1 VPGGALFAKSP
12 FSFTMLLRRG
22 DLASAATSSD
32 NEKPVPATTPSR
44 GNAPLSVHRA
54 ATLIVMG
61 LMLLFVAWFSAYSI
75 RLHDAQLTHK
85 SDLGQMDQAI
95 WNTAHG
101 RILQETKVDRPS
113 TRLTDHVEPIFLP
126 VSLVLRLW
134 DDVRALLVLQAV
146 FLAAGAWFICLF
158 AQRRLAAVTPAV
170 PAAWSGVVF
179 AAAYLLAPAL
189 QAAAVSEFH
198 ALPLAAPFIA
208 AALWAA
214 ESRRWGWFVL
224 AAVLVAMTQEGA
236 ALLTL
241 TLGLYAAARALFASR
256 DPSVRRAPGLAV
268 GAGIAAFG
276 VVWFYIATFVIIPRF
291 AAEAYAIGQTPY
303 AARYGALGDSFAD
316 VVFALITQPLTVL
329 RIAAE
334 PLRAGYLAGLLL
346 PVAGL
351 ALLGPELL
359 LLSLPLLLA
368 NLLSSYPLQ
377 YSGELHYSAAL
388 VPFFAAAGAAG
399 AARLLGWLARLRLPV
414 RWTGPTL
421 LALVIVC
428 ALGYQVAEGFTPL
441 GREFRLAGWPR
452 VTKHERLLTQFAAQI
467 PVDAAVSTT
476 PALHPHLSHR
486 QSIYVFPVIADTGY
500 VLVDVSGTT
509 DQHPVDVRKTLDG
522 LLASGEFGVL
532 DAADGYLL
540 LQRGAP
546 ARDIP
551 TAFYDFVRSDA
562 PPEHALDVLFGE
574 DLILA
579 GYSID
584 DNPKWRLTR
593 LRFHWRVTGPLSPD
607 TVIRYQ
613 ALAPSG
619 AVVDDDALRPLPALV
634 WLPPGQWQPG
644 QTYVVE
650 TLAWYLPATWA
661 PVVAVDMGGQRVWP
675 ALPRTGSDV
684 AVSPEGR
691 LRLPAW
697 TRGGGVLVPYTAPS
711 VTAAPSAT
719 FALGDWQVRLAGWGA
734 PHTVAPG
741 ADLPVS
747 LQWAAP
753 GPSLRDDSVFIHLR
767 DAAGGTVARGDAGPT
782 WFVPQPASRWP
793 APATVWDAHVVPVPP
808 DLAAGRYD
816 LVAGWYDWQT
826 GTRLPLTDDA
836 GNPAGD
842 EYVLGAVT
850 VDPQAGPVPDACCL
864 MVGEC
869 CASLE

>member
-1 VPGGALFAKSP
+1 
-12 FSFTMLLRRG
+12 
-22 DLASAATSSD
+22 
-32 NEKPVPATTPSR
+32 
-44 GNAPLSVHRA
+44 
-54 ATLIVMG
+54 
-61 LMLLFVAWFSAYSI
+61 MLLFVAWFSAYSI

-101 RILQETKVDRPS
+101 RFVQSTREAQPS
-113 TRLTDHVEPIFLP
+113 NRLTDHVEPIFLP
-126 VSLVLRLW
+126 VSLVFWLW

-146 FLAAGAWFICLF
+146 FLAAGAWPIYLL
-158 AQRRLAAVTPAV
+158 ARRRLAAHLHAGL
-170 PAAWSGVVF
+170 AAWGGAAF
-179 AAAYLLAPAL
+179 AAAYLLVPAL

-208 AALWAA
+208 AALWAV
-214 ESRRWGWFVL
+214 ESRRWGWFVS
-224 AAVLVAMTQEGA
+224 AAALIAMTQEGA
-236 ALLTL
+236 ALLTA
-241 TLGLYAAARALFASR
+241 TLGLYAAARAVFAPR
-256 DPSVRRAPGLAV
+256 DAGVRRLPGLVA
-268 GAGIAAFG
+268 GAGVALFG
-276 VVWFYIATFVIIPRF
+276 LAWFYVATFVIIPRF

-316 VVFALITQPLTVL
+316 VVFALITQPLAVL

-351 ALLGPELL
+351 ALLAPEVL

-388 VPFFAAAGAAG
+388 VPFFAAAGTAG
-399 AARLLGWLARLRLPV
+399 AARLLGWFARLRLPA
-414 RWTGPTL
+414 RWTGPVL
-421 LALVIVC
+421 FSLVIVC
-428 ALGYQVAEGFTPL
+428 ALGYQVAEGFTPA

-452 VTKHERLLTQFAAQI
+452 VTAHERLLARFAAQI
-467 PVDAAVSTT
+467 PADAALATT

-486 QSIYVFPVIADTGY
+486 QSIYVFPVIADAGY

-509 DQHPVDVRKTLDG
+509 DQHPVDVRNTLDG

-540 LQRGAP
+540 LQRGVP
-546 ARDIP
+546 ARNIP
-551 TAFYDFVRSDA
+551 AAFYDFMRSDA
-562 PPEHALDVLFGE
+562 PPDHVLDVPFGAG
-574 DLILA
+574 LALA
-579 GYSID
+579 GYSIE

-593 LRFHWRVTGPLSPD
+593 LRFHWRVTRPLPPD
-607 TVIRYQ
+607 TAIRYQ
-613 ALAPSG
+613 ALGPAG
-619 AVVDDDALRPLPALV
+619 AVVDDDALRPLPAVV

-644 QTYVVE
+644 QTYVIE

-661 PVVAVDMGGQRVWP
+661 PALAVDVAGQRAWP
-675 ALPRTGSDV
+675 VLSGAGSDL
-684 AVSPEGR
+684 AVSPEGQ

-697 TRGGGVLVPYTAPS
+697 TRSGGVLVPYAAPS
-711 VTAAPSAT
+711 GAAGASAT
-719 FALGDWQVRLAGWGA
+719 FALGEWQVRLAGWVA
-734 PHTVAPG
+734 AHRVAPG
-741 ADLPVS
+741 ADLQVW
-747 LQWAAP
+747 LEWMAQ
-753 GPSLRDDSVFIHLR
+753 GPSPRDDSVFVHLR
-767 DAAGGTVARGDAGPT
+767 DAAGRTVASGDAGPT

-808 DLAAGRYD
+808 DLSAGSYT
-816 LVAGWYDWQT
+816 LVVGWYDWQT
-826 GTRLPLTDDA
+826 GARLPLLDAA

-842 EYVLGAVT
+842 EYVLGAVM
-850 VDPQAGPVPDACCL
+850 VEPQAGPVPDACCL

>member
-1 VPGGALFAKSP
+1 
-12 FSFTMLLRRG
+12 M
-22 DLASAATSSD
+22 
-32 NEKPVPATTPSR
+32 PATTPSHR
-44 GNAPLSVHRA
+44 TALPYVHRA
-54 ATLIVMG
+54 ATLTVTG

-75 RLHDAQLTHK
+75 HLHDAQLTHK

-101 RILQETKVDRPS
+101 RFVQSTREAQPS
-113 TRLTDHVEPIFLP
+113 NRLTDHVEPIFLP
-126 VSLVLRLW
+126 VSFVFWLW

-146 FLAAGAWFICLF
+146 FLAAGAWPIYLL
-158 AQRRLAAVTPAV
+158 ARGRLAAHLHAGL
-170 PAAWSGVVF
+170 AAWGGAAF
-179 AAAYLLAPAL
+179 AAAYLLVPAL

-198 ALPLAAPFIA
+198 ALPLAAPLIA
-208 AALWAA
+208 AALWAV

-224 AAVLVAMTQEGA
+224 AAALVAMTQEGA
-236 ALLTL
+236 ALLSA
-241 TLGLYAAARALFASR
+241 TLGLYAAARAVFAPR
-256 DPSVRRAPGLAV
+256 DAGVRRLPGLVA
-268 GAGIAAFG
+268 GAGVALFG
-276 VVWFYIATFVIIPRF
+276 LAWFYVATFVIIPRF

-303 AARYGALGDSFAD
+303 AARYGALGDSFTD
-316 VVFALITQPLTVL
+316 VVFALITQPLAVL

-351 ALLGPELL
+351 ALLAPEVL

-399 AARLLGWLARLRLPV
+399 AARLLGWLARLRLPA
-414 RWTGPTL
+414 RWTGPVL
-421 LALVIVC
+421 FSLVIVC
-428 ALGYQVAEGFTPL
+428 ALGYQVAEGFTPV

-452 VTKHERLLTQFAAQI
+452 VTEHERLLARFAAQI
-467 PVDAAVSTT
+467 PTDAALSTT

-486 QSIYVFPVIADTGY
+486 QSIYVFPVIADAGY

-509 DQHPVDVRKTLDG
+509 DQHPVDVRNTLDG

-532 DAADGYLL
+532 DAAGGYLL

-551 TAFYDFVRSDA
+551 AGFYDFVRSDA
-562 PPEHALDVLFGE
+562 PPEHALDVPFGE
-574 DLILA
+574 HLVLV
-579 GYSID
+579 GYSVE

-593 LRFHWRVTGPLSPD
+593 LRFHWRATKPLPPD
-607 TVIRYQ
+607 TAIRYQ

-619 AVVDDDALRPLPALV
+619 AVVDDDALRPPPALV

-644 QTYVVE
+644 QTYVIE
-650 TLAWYLPATWA
+650 TLAWYLPATWTPA
-661 PVVAVDMGGQRVWP
+661 LAVDVAGQRAWP
-675 ALPRTGSDV
+675 AISGAGGDL
-684 AVSPEGR
+684 AVSPEGQ

-697 TRGGGVLVPYTAPS
+697 ERSGGVLVPY
-711 VTAAPSAT
+711 AAPSGAAGASVT
-719 FALGDWQVRLAGWGA
+719 FALGDWQVRLTGWQFPAAG
-734 PHTVAPG
+734 APG
-741 ADLPVS
+741 ADLQVW
-747 LQWAAP
+747 LEWAAA
-753 GPSLRDDSVFIHLR
+753 GPSPRDDSVFVHLR
-767 DAAGGTVARGDAGPT
+767 DAAGRTVASGDAGPT

-793 APATVWDAHVVPVPP
+793 APATVWDAHVVPVPA
-808 DLAAGRYD
+808 DIAVGSYT
-816 LVAGWYDWQT
+816 LVVGWYDWQT
-826 GTRLPLTDDA
+826 GARLPLLDAA

-842 EYVLGAVT
+842 EYVLGAVM
-850 VDPQAGPVPDACCL
+850 VEPQAGPVPDACCL

>member
-1 VPGGALFAKSP
+1 
-12 FSFTMLLRRG
+12 MLL
-22 DLASAATSSD
+22 S
-32 NEKPVPATTPSR
+32 
-44 GNAPLSVHRA
+44 
-54 ATLIVMG
+54 
-61 LMLLFVAWFSAYSI
+61 VAWFSGYSI
-75 RLHDAQLTHK
+75 RLHDAHLTHK

-101 RILQETKVDRPS
+101 RVLQETKVDRVS
-113 TRLTDHVEPIFLP
+113 TRLTDHMEPIFIP
-126 VSLVLRLW
+126 VSLILRLW
-134 DDVRALLVLQAV
+134 DDVRSLLVLQAV
-146 FLAAGAWFICLF
+146 FLAAGAWPIYLF
-158 AQRRLAAVTPAV
+158 ARRRLEPALRE
-170 PAAWSGVVF
+170 PALAAWGGVTF
-179 AAAYLLAPAL
+179 AAAYLLAPGL

-208 AALWAA
+208 AALWAV

-236 ALLTL
+236 ALLTV
-241 TLGLYAAARALFASR
+241 TLGLYAAARAWLVSR
-256 DPSVRRAPGLAV
+256 DPAARWMPGLAS
-268 GAGIAAFG
+268 GASIALFG
-276 VVWFYIATFVIIPRF
+276 LAWFYIATFVIIPRF
-291 AAEAYAIGQTPY
+291 AAEVYAIDQTPY

-316 VVFALITQPLTVL
+316 VVLALITQPLAVL

-346 PVAGL
+346 PVVGL

-388 VPFFAAAGAAG
+388 VPFFVAAGAAG
-399 AARLLGWLARLRLPV
+399 AARLLGWLVRLRLPV

-421 LALVIVC
+421 LGLVAVC
-428 ALGYQVAEGFTPL
+428 ALGYQAAEGFTPL

-452 VTKHERLLTQFAAQI
+452 VTEHERLLAAFAAQI
-467 PVDAAVSTT
+467 PADAAVSTT

-486 QSIYVFPVIADTGY
+486 QHIYVFPIIADAGY

-509 DQHPVDVRKTLDG
+509 DRHPVDVRSTLDG

-540 LQRGAP
+540 LQRGTS

-551 TAFYDFVRSDA
+551 AAFYDFVRTDA
-562 PPEHALDVLFGE
+562 PPEHALDVPFGE
-574 DLILA
+574 HLA
-579 GYSID
+579 LVGYSID

-593 LRFHWRVTGPLSPD
+593 LRFYWRVTGLLPPD
-607 TVIRYQ
+607 TAIRYQ

-619 AVVDDDALRPLPALV
+619 AVADDDALRPLPALV
-634 WLPPGQWQPG
+634 WLPPGQWAPG
-644 QTYVVE
+644 QTYVSE
-650 TLAWYLPATWA
+650 TLAWYLPAAWA
-661 PVVAVDMGGQRVWP
+661 PALAVDMAGQRVWP
-675 ALPRTGSDV
+675 ALPSAGGDLV
-684 AVSPEGR
+684 VSPEGQ

-697 TRGGGVLVPYTAPS
+697 ARNGGVLVPHTAPS
-711 VTAAPSAT
+711 NAPAAAAS
-719 FALGDWQVRLAGWGA
+719 FALGDWQVRLAGWEA
-734 PHTVAPG
+734 PHTVVPG

-753 GPSLRDDSVFIHLR
+753 GPSPRDDSVFIHLR
-767 DAAGGTVARGDAGPT
+767 DAAGETVARGDAGPT

-793 APATVWDAHVVPVPP
+793 APVTLWDAHVVPVPS
-808 DLAAGRYD
+808 DLPAGRYD
-816 LVAGWYDWQT
+816 LVVGWYDWQT
-826 GTRLPLTDDA
+826 GTRLPLLDGA

-850 VDPQAGPVPDACCL
+850 VEPQAGPVPDVCCL